1 MYKQKVVA
9 PAKFFKRFL
18 FYFIA
23 LGIIIEILFS
33 VTKLKQGIVDSFLGF
48 VPKDNFIGLIV
59 VWYIVSLIISAAI
72 AIFLVWFS
80 TRKTFKRATIENT
93 EMKKVLLYFSVL
105 YIAYIFIVTLLE
117 ILVFGPIHN
126 TFGKYVLNQTYS
138 IGIHESVFIVLG
150 FISRSISF
158 GVSFIFLKKYLAA
171 ETYREPKKAF
181 SRITI

>member
-1 MYKQKVVA
+1 MYKQKVVS

-23 LGIIIEILFS
+23 LSIIIEILFS

-59 VWYIVSLIISAAI
+59 VWYIVSLLISAAI

-80 TRKTFKRATIENT
+80 ARRTFNRATVESAESN
-93 EMKKVLLYFSVL
+93 KVLIYFSVI
-105 YIAYIFIVTLLE
+105 YIAYIFTVTLLE

-158 GVSFIFLKKYLAA
+158 GVSFIFLKKCLAA
-171 ETYREPKKAF
+171 GTCERPRRTM